1 MQTDFNSDPDARGR
15 IDGDA
20 GSTEPASGAS
30 PPNAGAHASARARV
44 LVVED
49 GDTNRMIA
57 QAMLQRAGYSVDC
70 AYDGA
75 EAVTMVLTG
84 DYAAVLMDL
93 AMPVMDGVEATLSI
107 RQLPAPMA
115 KTPIIALT
123 AYDSHRDRMRC
134 AEAGMDEYLPKPL
147 RYDRLVETLHRLA
160 KEKDDA
166 TGADSSSQDSGAQ
179 SPCATK
185 AGATPIVSDD
195 ILAQLERDAGLSA
208 LRRLIAEFLSE
219 ARDITDALTAPE
231 TGDYDNRARL
241 SHSLKSSAAAFGAT
255 ALADAASEL
264 EIAYAEECVDTARQI
279 AGGLTVLV
287 TNTHNALTERNLTD

>member
-1 MQTDFNSDPDARGR
+1 MQTDINSDPCSRGR

-20 GSTEPASGAS
+20 KSTGPAEDESSREAGVRS
-30 PPNAGAHASARARV
+30 PACARV

-84 DYAAVLMDL
+84 DYAAVFMDL

-107 RQLPAPMA
+107 RQLPAPMS
-115 KTPIIALT
+115 KTPIVALT
-123 AYDSHRDRMRC
+123 AHDSHRDRMRC
-134 AEAGMDEYLPKPL
+134 AEAGMDDYLPKPL
-147 RYDRLVETLHRLA
+147 RYDRLLETLSRLV
-160 KEKDDA
+160 KERDGA
-166 TGADSSSQDSGAQ
+166 IGADSSPQDSYAESACEANGGA
-179 SPCATK
+179 A
-185 AGATPIVSDD
+185 PIVSND
-195 ILAQLERDAGLSA
+195 ILAQLERDAGLAA

-219 ARDITDALTAPE
+219 AREIADALAAPE
-231 TGDYDNRARL
+231 TDDYDDRARL

-255 ALADAASEL
+255 ALADAAAQL
-264 EIAYAEECVDTARQI
+264 ETAYRVRALDSAQQV

-287 TNTHNALTERNLTD
+287 QKTGAALTERKLIG